1 MMRDEDR
8 RAIQRDRLEALRSG
22 GVDAISALFERAP
35 AIAELVQDTGPLAA
49 WRPSSENWTAK
60 RLAAELTRTSST
72 VALLAHLDRTQQQ
85 LIGLA
90 KWMGGALTR
99 EHAIA
104 ESGLDPEIL
113 DNAVAVMAELLLIN
127 PAAGWLVLRPGV
139 ADMLRLPGVVFRDG
153 AEYITSADLATLCRN
168 LGINPGRLKTER
180 VDAIEAAIRDPDIVL
195 QTLRALGPEAETAF
209 NRIGAEEAFDLDHL
223 WDDLNR
229 SRDDHDRYAERKQT
243 VIELHSL
250 GLVGLNLYEHR
261 AWVWLDVQVA
271 LRGRLFDTW
280 DRVELDFVPA
290 PGDTDVRIPAI
301 VGMAERVL
309 AQLSSTP
316 QPALKSGG
324 IGTNAVKAVAKAVG
338 LPTPTTGL
346 VVILLI
352 ELQLLGTV
360 VTEATGRGRNRNVV
374 EEWRPIRSDEWRTSA
389 PVDQWLWLV
398 STWAQSVR
406 LPLTETPLQRHDLKD
421 AGGHP
426 PLARGLLLRALRH
439 IPESVAVDRKQFG
452 HWVAF
457 KYPTMC
463 TPGIANQLVDQA
475 QILGLLD
482 GTDLIVPTPLARHWL
497 AGDDLRAVVA
507 AGSRGF
513 VVQADHTIIAPPDL
527 SHEVTV
533 RLHQIATLESDH
545 GAHVYR
551 IDDHTLTPAFD
562 AEYDAD
568 DILAFLADH
577 STVGIP
583 EVVDRTIRD
592 ASARHGRL
600 RVGSTT
606 TWIACD
612 DPVMLSNAVAVNRAG
627 LTAVSPTAAVS
638 ELPRNKV
645 VAALRAAGIA
655 AVDETV
661 NNEQQQPRSPVRIWG
676 ARTGYPIID
685 PNIDAHRLAAALQ
698 DGTVEP
704 AAPPPDPRQWWRD
717 AQWDEDF
724 DADLLDSI

>member
-1 MMRDEDR
+1 MRDEDR
-8 RAIQRDRLEALRSG
+8 RAIQQDRLEALRSG
-22 GVDAISALFERAP
+22 GVDAIAALFDRAP

-60 RLAAELTRTSST
+60 RLAAELTRTSNT

-113 DNAVAVMAELLLIN
+113 DNAVAAMADLLLID
-127 PAAGWLVLRPGV
+127 PAAGWLALRPGV

-180 VDAIEAAIRDPDIVL
+180 VDAIEAAIRDPEIVS
-195 QTLRALGPEAETAF
+195 QTLRALGPAAETAF
-209 NRIGAEEAFDLDHL
+209 NRIGAEDQFDLDHL
-223 WDDLNR
+223 WDDLDR
-229 SRDDHDRYAERKQT
+229 SRDAYDRYAERKQT

-271 LRGRLFDTW
+271 LRGRLFDAW
-280 DRVELDFVPA
+280 DRVELEFVPA
-290 PGDTDVRIPAI
+290 PGNADVRIPAV
-301 VGMAERVL
+301 VGVAERVV
-309 AQLSSTP
+309 AQLSSNP

-324 IGTNAVKAVAKAVG
+324 IGSNAVKALARAVG
-338 LPTPTTGL
+338 LPAPTTGL
-346 VVILLI
+346 VLALLI
-352 ELQLLGTV
+352 ELRLLGTV

-374 EEWRPIRSDEWRTSA
+374 EEWRPISSDGWRSSA
-389 PVDQWLWLV
+389 PVDRWLRLV

-406 LPLTETPLQRHDLKD
+406 LPLTEEPLQRHDLKD
-421 AGGHP
+421 EGGYP

-439 IPESVAVDRKQFG
+439 IPEGAAVDRKQFAR
-452 HWVAF
+452 WFAF
-457 KYPTMC
+457 QYPTMC
-463 TPGIANQLVDQA
+463 TPAIADQLVDQA
-475 QILGLLD
+475 RILGLLD
-482 GTDLIVPTPLARHWL
+482 GTDHIVPTPLARHWL
-497 AGDDLRAVVA
+497 AGEDLLAVVA
-507 AGSRGF
+507 AGSGGF

-551 IDDHTLTPAFD
+551 IADHTLTPAFD
-562 AEYDAD
+562 ADYSAD

-577 STVGIP
+577 STVVIP
-583 EVVDRTIRD
+583 EVVERTVRD
-592 ASARHGRL
+592 AAARHGRL

-612 DPVMLSNAVAVNRAG
+612 DPVMLSNAVAVKRAR

-655 AVDETV
+655 AVDESV
-661 NNEQQQPRSPVRIWG
+661 RDDQQQPKAPVQIWG
-676 ARTGYPIID
+676 ARTDYPTID
-685 PNIDAHRLAAALQ
+685 LNIDAHRLAAALE

-704 AAPPPDPRQWWRD
+704 AGPPPDPRQWWRD
-717 AQWDEDF
+717 AQWDDDF